1 MPNYDY
7 VCLSCAHRFEVQQ
20 AMSAAP
26 LSECPECGASVR
38 RIITGGS
45 GFVMKGGGS
54 ASVPRTMA
62 CGNETPCCGR
72 GEPCGKSH
80 GCH

>member
-1 MPNYDY
+1 MPSYDY
-7 VCLSCAHRFEVQQ
+7 VCLSCAHRFEARQ

-26 LSECPECGASVR
+26 LDECPECGGNVR

-45 GFVMKGGGS
+45 GFMMKGGG
-54 ASVPRTMA
+54 AAAPRTTA
-62 CGNETPCCGR
+62 CGSDTPCCGR